1 MRRRPASAGGE
12 CELGGRGLFGR
23 LMAVRAA
30 GAAGFGAGPKG
41 FVDDGL
47 DGARTAAALGAAT
60 EAAIDLFGVSRQVVA
75 RADGIADVV
84 VAEDVTGTDN
94 HSRRRAQYVML
105 TNQILNAA
113 R

>member
-1 MRRRPASAGGE
+1 MWRRPASAGGE

-47 DGARTAAALGAAT
+47 DGARAAAALGAAT
-60 EAAIDLFGVSRQVVA
+60 EAPINLLGVSRQVRA
-75 RADGIADVV
+75 RAHGIADVV
-84 VAEDVTGTDN
+84 VAKDVTGADN
-94 HSRRRAQYVML
+94 HSRKRARL
-105 TNQILNAA
+105 
-113 R
+113 